1 MNKNES
7 QPAPTRAGLRMLRNA
22 MCIAAAVGLTG
33 CATTMDFSSWAVS
46 YNNSVESA
54 TNRMTLLNI
63 MRASED
69 MPLLFTGMMVVRGQ
83 GTAAAGAT
91 LGGSY
96 GMQTGSQGVAVD
108 ILARTWAPGAS
119 LQVSSGFN
127 FDVVVL
133 DSAEFYQG
141 LLNPVSIDALHALSK
156 RGVPTELILYLMIDR
171 ITLTVNGV
179 SETFVNEPSDPNYE
193 RFRKALTVLLGYGL
207 TTEQDT
213 VNTPMSPL
221 LSADDVKKNMQPLF
235 QAAQAGIIPTPVPG
249 GFMLMKKTT
258 TSRLCFMGV
267 GPNVPDLPQSSLCS
281 GSPKKRP
288 AGPAAA
294 AAAHGEQQTLTLPDA
309 QMTVQT
315 RSTRDIYGYLGR
327 LARTQTDAGREG
339 VTLEL
344 SGVPTYRVAARGK
357 SLFRVVKNDAKA
369 DDLVSV
375 EYRGAVYSLPNEGY
389 TSTVLAV
396 LQQFFNLS
404 KSINSVPNV
413 GTVVVR

>member
-1 MNKNES
+1 MNS
-7 QPAPTRAGLRMLRNA
+7 ASSGAAGRHRLFRGA
-22 MCIAAAVGLTG
+22 ICSAAALLLAS
-33 CATTMDFSSWAVS
+33 CATTTDFSSWAVS
-46 YNNSVESA
+46 YNTSVESA

-69 MPLLFTGMMVVRGQ
+69 MPLMFTGMMVVRGQ
-83 GTAAAGAT
+83 GTAAAGAQVGYT
-91 LGGSY
+91 HTKSS
-96 GMQTGSQGVAVD
+96 GSQGVAVD
-108 ILARTWAPGAS
+108 LANKTWAPGAS
-119 LQVSSGFN
+119 LQVTSGFN

-141 LLNPVSIDALHALSK
+141 LLNPIGIDALHALSK
-156 RGVPTELILYLMIDR
+156 RGVPTELILYLMVDR
-171 ITLTVNGV
+171 ITLTVNNV
-179 SETFVNEPSDPNYE
+179 SETFVNEPADPNYE

-213 VNTPMSPL
+213 VSTPMSPL
-221 LSADDVKKNMQPLF
+221 LTADDVKKNMQPLF
-235 QAAQAGIIPTPVPG
+235 QAAQAGITPVPVPG

-288 AGPAAA
+288 AGATPAAPSA
-294 AAAHGEQQTLTLPDA
+294 QGEQQTLTLPEA

-327 LARTQTDAGREG
+327 LARRQTDARLEG
-339 VTLEL
+339 VTLDL
-344 SGVPTYRVAARGK
+344 AGAPVYQSAARGR
-357 SLFRVVKNDAKA
+357 SLFRVNKNNPQG
-369 DDLVSV
+369 DDLVAV
-375 EYRGAVYSLPNEGY
+375 EYRGATYSLPNEGY
-389 TSTVLAV
+389 TATVLAV

-404 KSINSVPNV
+404 KSINAVPNV